1 MYIRYYTFKKQGTEE
16 SADEVKAMRLVNEYK
31 ENRLKSASTL
41 ASKLRDIL
49 RDMEPTELSTEPLNQ
64 TESLVLMTLI
74 LKKCS
79 YQLRNALNI
88 TFTYSSDP
96 EVLNYVKAHT
106 EQVHQICRDFLR
118 EELSSAGV
126 EYNTDM
132 QVCQSMLLQDWAKEQ
147 TEQMS
152 TDMAVKLAKKQAKI
166 EEKLTALGYNTDG
179 TKMDF

>member
-1 MYIRYYTFKKQGTEE
+1 MQ
-16 SADEVKAMRLVNEYK
+16 LVNEYK
-31 ENRLKSASTL
+31 ENERKSANAL
-41 ASKLRDIL
+41 ASKLRGIL
-49 RDMEPTELSTEPLNQ
+49 SDMDPTELSTEPLNQ

-88 TFTYSSDP
+88 NSTYSPDP
-96 EVLNYVKAHT
+96 QVLNYAKAHT
-106 EQVHQICRDFLR
+106 EQVNQICRDFLR

-132 QVCQSMLLQDWAKEQ
+132 QVCQSMLLQEWAKEQ

-166 EEKLTALGYNTDG
+166 EEQLTALGYNTDG